1 MPPLKL
7 PATTSQDDYI
17 RLRGGLDLTSPTLD
31 LKPGVC
37 RDALNFEA
45 AITGGYTRIKGYERY
60 DGRPN
65 PSDAVYLTITLAI
78 TGTVAVGDT
87 IVGVTSA
94 ATGVVIYRSGTLV
107 VYTKSTGTFQAAETI
122 NVSGVA
128 QATVTELGGSEDTDD
143 FDVRMRGLAADE
155 YRADIGAVPGSGAV
169 RGVVYYGGELFA
181 FRDNVGAT
189 ACAIYKATV
198 SGWAAVALLYEVSFT
213 TGSVAPTEGGTITQ
227 GANSATV
234 RRVCLQSGAWAGGT
248 AAGRLIVTAPAPGNF
263 AAGAL
268 TAGGTLTLSGAQ
280 TAITLLPSGSFE
292 FDIGTVGSEQR
303 VYGCDGVNRGFEFDG
318 TTLAPIATGNT
329 LDAPERVMVHS
340 GHLHFAFG
348 SSHQNSGIGE
358 PFNWT
363 VIAGA
368 GERQADGPITGMKR
382 LPGSQATGAAAIGHE
397 TGIQILYGTSNS
409 DFQLVS
415 FEDSAG
421 VKAKSMQRLGELYVL
436 DDRGVLSLSTS
447 QNFGNF
453 AANTLTLNIRPYVQ
467 VRRNLV
473 TGSAINR
480 EKNQFRLFF
489 NDGSALYLTIANGKM
504 IGAMPMQFVDVV
516 RCSFSGETPDGT
528 ETAFFGSDD
537 GFVYRL
543 DAGTSFDGDAI
554 DFYMTLVPSNQR
566 TPRQNKRYR
575 KATFEVQGN
584 SYATFNVAFDF
595 AYNSTERA
603 QQDGATLAELALQ
616 AARWDEFTWD
626 EFTWDGNSLAPSEIG
641 IDGTGE
647 NIATRISGSS
657 ALYDSFTLN
666 SEIITYSARRRMR

>member
-1 MPPLKL
+1 MPLKL

-78 TGTVAVGDT
+78 TGAVAVGDT

-107 VYTKSTGTFQAAETI
+107 VYTKSAGTFQAAETI

-128 QATVTELGGSEDTDD
+128 QATVTELGGGEGAAD
-143 FDVRMRGLAADE
+143 FDVRMRALAADE
-155 YRADIGAVPGSGAV
+155 YRSDIGAVPGSGAV

-189 ACAIYKATV
+189 ACAIYKASA
-198 SGWAAVALLYEVSFT
+198 SGWTAVALQYEVAFT
-213 TGSVAPTEGGTITQ
+213 AGSVAPTDGASITQ

-234 RRVCLQSGAWAGGT
+234 RRICVQSGSWGAGT

-268 TAGGTLTLSGAQ
+268 TGGGTLTLSGAQ
-280 TAITLLPSGSFE
+280 TAITIQPGGTYE

-303 VYGCDGVNRGFEFDG
+303 VYGCDSVNRGFEFDG
-318 TTLAPIATGNT
+318 TTYAPITTGNT
-329 LDAPERVMVHS
+329 LDVPEHVMVHS
-340 GHLHFAFG
+340 GHLHFSFG

-358 PFNWT
+358 AFDWSVT
-363 VIAGA
+363 AGA

-397 TGIQILYGTSNS
+397 TGIQILYGTSNA

-421 VKAKSMQRLGELYVL
+421 VKARSMQRLGELYVF

-473 TGSAINR
+473 TGSVINR
-480 EKNQFRLFF
+480 EKNQYRIFF
-489 NDGSALYLTIANGKM
+489 SDGSALYLTIANGKM
-504 IGAMPMQFVDVV
+504 LGAMPMQFVDVP
-516 RCSFSGETPDGT
+516 RCTFSGETADGT
-528 ETAFFGSDD
+528 ETAFFGSDE

-543 DAGTSFDGDAI
+543 DSGTSFDGDAI
-554 DFYMTLVPSNQR
+554 DFYLTLVPSNQGS
-566 TPRQNKRYR
+566 PRQNKRYR
-575 KATFEVQGN
+575 KATFEVQGD

-603 QQDGATLAELALQ
+603 QQDELTVAELALQ

-626 EFTWDGNSLAPSEIG
+626 EFTWDGNSLAPSEIS